1 MSEFCPNA
9 APSEGPDAE
18 YPLENAGKIYSPIA
32 IIFCTL
38 KIYIFFDISNN

>member
-18 YPLENAGKIYSPIA
+18 YPLENAGKIYNRIA
-32 IIFCTL
+32 ISFCTL
-38 KIYIFFDISNN
+38 EICLVFNILNI

>member
-18 YPLENAGKIYSPIA
+18 YPLENAGKIYSRIGSDE
-32 IIFCTL
+32 FT
-38 KIYIFFDISNN
+38 SS

>member
-32 IIFCTL
+32 IIF
-38 KIYIFFDISNN
+38 

>member
-18 YPLENAGKIYSPIA
+18 YPLENAGKVYNTIA
-32 IIFCTL
+32 IVFAQ
-38 KIYIFFDISNN
+38 IYLVFNILNI

>member
-18 YPLENAGKIYSPIA
+18 YPLENAGKVYNTIA
-32 IIFCTL
+32 ILFNLPCI
-38 KIYIFFDISNN
+38 

>member
-18 YPLENAGKIYSPIA
+18 YPLENAGKVYSPIA
-32 IIFCTL
+32 ILFCTL
-38 KIYIFFDISNN
+38 KIYLVFNILNI